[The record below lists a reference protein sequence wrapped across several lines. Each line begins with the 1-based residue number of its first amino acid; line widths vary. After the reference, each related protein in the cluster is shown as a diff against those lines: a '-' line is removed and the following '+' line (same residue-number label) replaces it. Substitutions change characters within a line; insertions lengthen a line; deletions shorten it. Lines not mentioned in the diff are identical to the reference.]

1 MLREAGISEQA
12 PYTLFASDQFDF
24 TPVDRQVQIAFA
36 NSVFSHLTLNSIFTA
51 LLQLQNVLAPAGV
64 LYATVFS
71 LERGR
76 SWLNPHPRN
85 KWGRHFETYPHQDP
99 YHYPLTFEGFGTQG
113 WVSFDVIDDFGHPT
127 QTMCRF
133 RHGQGGS
140 AGSAELRIVLLA
152 TLRDEAQ
159 AIRRFRCL
167 LEAMEA
173 DSRVKRLFCSFYEND
188 SSDDTPEY
196 LPKWFKARQCLLHSE
211 RLGAPVC
218 TAARSV
224 VSFEWLQRA
233 AYRRQDLAISTLT
246 AWG

>member
-1 MLREAGISEQA
+1 MQLSFLLRRGFTASSTVLDIGCGPMRLGSALIPLLNEGWYYGQDINSGTIDFGEEVLREAGISEQA

-99 YHYPLTFEGFGTQG
+99 YHYPLSLLKDLARKAGFHL
-113 WVSFDVIDDFGHPT
+113 DVIDDFGHPT

-133 RHGQGGS
+133 R
-140 AGSAELRIVLLA
+140 R
-152 TLRDEAQ
+152 
-159 AIRRFRCL
+159 
-167 LEAMEA
+167 
-173 DSRVKRLFCSFYEND
+173 
-188 SSDDTPEY
+188 P
-196 LPKWFKARQCLLHSE
+196 
-211 RLGAPVC
+211 
-218 TAARSV
+218 
-224 VSFEWLQRA
+224 
-233 AYRRQDLAISTLT
+233 RRQR
-246 AWG
+246 WFG